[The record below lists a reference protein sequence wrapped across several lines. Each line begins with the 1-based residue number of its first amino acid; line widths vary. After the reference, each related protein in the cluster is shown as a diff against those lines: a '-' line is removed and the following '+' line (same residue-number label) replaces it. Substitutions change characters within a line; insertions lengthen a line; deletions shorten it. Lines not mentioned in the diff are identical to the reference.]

1 MRIMAVDHGE
11 KRIGIA
17 ISDPSGCIARP
28 LTILGHV
35 SLEYDSTEVLKLAVE
50 YLVDLIV
57 IGQSRD
63 EEGTPNLSGRRAMRF
78 ADALKRRSEI
88 PVELWDESLST
99 QDARRTR
106 LDAGVSKKKRAE
118 PVDSIAASVILQSYL
133 EAHHKSG
140 DKP

>member
-1 MRIMAVDHGE
+1 MRIIAVDHGT

-28 LTILGHV
+28 LTILEHV
-35 SLEYDSTEVLKLAVE
+35 SLEHDSREVIKLAVE

-57 IGQSRD
+57 VGQSRD
-63 EEGTPNLSGRRAMRF
+63 EEGAPNLSGRRAMRF

-99 QDARRTR
+99 QDARRVW
-106 LDAGVSKKKRAE
+106 LDAGASRKKRAK

-133 EAHHKSG
+133 EAHCKSG
-140 DKP
+140 DKS